1 MRKGKR
7 KPNELRPVKIT
18 VRPVKYPAGSAL
30 IEVGDTKV
38 LCAASIQE
46 DVPKFLAGKG
56 TGWVTAEYSMLPAST
71 NTRNQRERGGKI
83 SGRTQEIQ
91 RLIGR
96 SLRAVV
102 DFSLLGERT
111 IMIDCDVLQADG
123 GTRTASITGAY
134 VALKMAAENLV
145 RKKLVKKNPVTG
157 QVAAVSAGIIGKTIF
172 LDLDYDED
180 STADVDMNLVMTG
193 DGKIVEIQATG
204 ERENFSRSELIKLIG
219 VAEKG
224 INKLFEFQSK
234 VLKTAK
240 R

>member
-145 RKKLVKKNPVTG
+145 RKKLVEKNPVTG

-193 DGKIVEIQATG
+193 DGKIVEVQATG
-204 ERENFSRSELIKLIG
+204 ERENFSQSELSKLIG
-219 VAEKG
+219 TAEKG
-224 INKLFEFQSK
+224 INRLFEFQSK